1 MLQSLNHAWHEL
13 SQGNIDAA
21 EPIFRSHLN
30 DDPDSVDALRGL
42 ARVALHR
49 GDPPHAETL
58 ARRALAVDAT
68 ADVQL
73 LMGEILGAQG
83 KRREA
88 EQHLTH
94 AVAFHTSDSYAL
106 ALLGEQKI
114 RQGRWDEGTEDFIEA
129 LSNDSD
135 GDGFRHLQKVL
146 ADLIDAYIAGRIPQ
160 QDAMKFVNRLDYS
173 VPKTGPEMQ
182 SFFGEARRA
191 INKSRSLSRRDHPPE
206 QTLPGSVRQA
216 ARGASGG
223 APSPA
228 ASAPAS
234 SAPRAASQPPT
245 TQRPPSQGSRPTSS
259 RPASSQNRQAPKRRP
274 PRSTSTRSQQQP
286 QRSPSGGGAG
296 VDANQKDLQAIIQH
310 ERSLNR
316 DLVADL
322 AEMGPPEWPSKA
334 GYDSI
339 DTVPPIS
346 LDRGSVL
353 GESGGIDMRDFRITD
368 GDLLA
373 EIFLER
379 CLRNLLVATQKN
391 KATTIVLRPESIWQ
405 MELNCRDGLLDD
417 MRPLSPLYEDRP
429 GFESFRQLAFGMF
442 IGECLAKTYDGA
454 WTYQTPASESYLE
467 IGNMLLE
474 PFDLAAEWMAAPD
487 KDDVELDL
495 LARQAHQASQ
505 ESTSMTIASD
515 HIDPTRELSR
525 DALPAKLAE
534 MWALYRFHLSDTAF
548 SHVASTIEVLQLE
561 DHVILFKIG
570 AQWVPDYARG
580 PGDAGVLDD
589 DTVAMAYMRR
599 TGQFLPLAS
608 RKAVARLME
617 ESFDRLDKA
626 SARRALELLSNYHRP
641 GWWVAANDKQAARL
655 SQRVGTSIGSPRF
668 ERQHS
673 ATTLVIGGVDSQGP
687 VQWRLTHD
695 PHRVTPWR
703 LTLQR

>member
-1 MLQSLNHAWHEL
+1 MLQSINHGWHEL
-13 SQGNIDAA
+13 SQGNVDAA

-30 DDPDSVDALRGL
+30 DHPDSVEALRGL

-49 GDPPHAETL
+49 GDTAHAETL
-58 ARRALAVDAT
+58 AQRAHSIDST
-68 ADVQL
+68 ADVKL
-73 LMGEILGAQG
+73 LLGEILGAQG

-88 EQHLTH
+88 EQLLTQ

-114 RQGRWDEGTEDFIEA
+114 RQGRWDEGTQDFIEA
-129 LSNDSD
+129 LSNDAD

-146 ADLIDAYIAGRIPQ
+146 ADLVDAYVAGRIPE

-191 INKSRSLSRRDHPPE
+191 INSGRSINRRQHAPE
-206 QTLPGSVRQA
+206 QTLPTSVRQA
-216 ARGASGG
+216 ARGASTG

-228 ASAPAS
+228 APQSPPPQSQRPPEKRQTRAPQQRRP
-234 SAPRAASQPPT
+234 SAPRQ
-245 TQRPPSQGSRPTSS
+245 QRPRSS
-259 RPASSQNRQAPKRRP
+259 NSSGTK
-274 PRSTSTRSQQQP
+274 QP
-286 QRSPSGGGAG
+286 G

-310 ERSLNR
+310 ERSLNQ
-316 DLVADL
+316 DLVAGL

-368 GDLLA
+368 GDLLS

-405 MELNCRDGLLDD
+405 MEINCRDGLLDD
-417 MRPLSPLYEDRP
+417 LRPLSPLYKDRA
-429 GFESFRQLAFGMF
+429 GFENFRQLAFGMF

-454 WTYQTPASESYLE
+454 WTYETPASESYLE
-467 IGNMLLE
+467 IGNMILE
-474 PFDLAAEWMAAPD
+474 PFDLVARWMAAAD
-487 KDDVELDL
+487 KDDVDLDM
-495 LARQAHQASQ
+495 LARQGHQASQ
-505 ESTSMTIASD
+505 QSTSMTIASD

-534 MWALYRFHLSDTAF
+534 MWALYRFNLSDTAF
-548 SHVASTIEVLQLE
+548 SHVASTIEVVESE
-561 DHVILFKIG
+561 DRFILFRIG
-570 AQWVPDYARG
+570 AKWVPEFARG
-580 PGDAGVLDD
+580 PQGAGIGYD
-589 DTVAMAYMRR
+589 DTVGMAYLRQS
-599 TGQFLPLAS
+599 GQFLPLAS
-608 RKAVARLME
+608 RKGLARLLE
-617 ESFDRLDKA
+617 ICFDKLDKH
-626 SARRALELLSNYHRP
+626 SARRAIELLTDFHCPS
-641 GWWVAANDKQAARL
+641 WWVAANDPEAAKL
-655 SQRVGTSIGSPRF
+655 SQKVGTQVNSPRF

-673 ATTLVIGGVDSQGP
+673 AKTLVISGVSSQGP

-695 PHRVTPWR
+695 PHQVVPWQ
-703 LTLQR
+703 LDLQR